1 MKNTEGEILT
11 EPIYSYFDL
20 EFGRGSKQVGYA
32 EYSAIL
38 FLNSDAE
45 GGEGFTFQFRV

>member
-1 MKNTEGEILT
+1 MKNSEGEILT